1 MCVEE
6 ARGAQAVE
14 RLPGRDQVDP
24 ADANAHVLL
33 LPLAVVRGGHA
44 GAIRLALVGRLLAVG
59 AVAAQ
64 SCGTKRT
71 EKKSQ
76 GVRGL
81 RESDAGQ
88 TETETVFVIGI
99 CIKMKLRCDGSVQN
113 RNRDGVL
120 DRNLAQDWRGT
131 KERINDCIVQER
143 EDF

>member
-44 GAIRLALVGRLLAVG
+44 GAIRLALVARLLAVG

-64 SCGTKRT
+64 S
-71 EKKSQ
+71 
-76 GVRGL
+76 
-81 RESDAGQ
+81 
-88 TETETVFVIGI
+88 
-99 CIKMKLRCDGSVQN
+99 
-113 RNRDGVL
+113 
-120 DRNLAQDWRGT
+120 
-131 KERINDCIVQER
+131 
-143 EDF
+143 